1 MRKTSIDWCDCTVN
15 CVKGCPNRCSY
26 CYARRL
32 NDRFKFVKDWNVP
45 EFFPEVLKQ
54 LEEKTPHT
62 IFMDSMSDVGHW
74 KKEWFEQAL
83 MAMKKNRQHK
93 YIFLSKMPNG
103 FINQMH
109 KFIEGLDGLAYFGLS
124 VTTRADLE
132 KLRGTDFDF
141 LSIEPLLEKIK
152 WVDLSGKIPLSVK
165 QFIIGAETGNRKGK
179 VVPQK
184 EWIDEIVKWADE
196 HNIRVFMKESL
207 RKIMGNDF
215 RQDKL
220 IWSFENEK
228 SKI

>member
-15 CVKGCPNRCSY
+15 CVKGCPNRCPY

-32 NDRFKFVKDWNVP
+32 NDRFKFVKDWNFP

-74 KKEWFEQAL
+74 KREWFEQAL

-93 YIFLSKMPNG
+93 YIFLSKMPSG

-141 LSIEPLLEKIK
+141 LSIEPLLEKIR

-165 QFIIGAETGNRKGK
+165 QFIIGAETGDRKGK

-184 EWIDEIVKWADE
+184 GWIDEIIKWADE

-228 SKI
+228 SKN